1 MSGASS
7 NSSGASTGGNAYRRR
22 GGVVMGI
29 PKKCW
34 CGDETVP
41 LMSKSDKNS
50 YRRYYRCATAARKK
64 LENDNHIFKWIDE
77 ALINEV
83 ETLEFKTARLEQELR
98 EIQTKVEKELCDK
111 VEALLA
117 EGKGNMKRMMI
128 VGIVG
133 CVGVLGIMELCIRKW

>member
-7 NSSGASTGGNAYRRR
+7 NTSGASTGGNAYRRR

-29 PKKCW
+29 PKNCW

-41 LMSKSDKNS
+41 LMSKSDKNLHQGTTG
-50 YRRYYRCATAARKK
+50 YLLATRKK
-64 LENDNHIFKWIDE
+64 FENDNHIFKWIDE
-77 ALINEV
+77 TLINEV

>member
-7 NSSGASTGGNAYRRR
+7 NTSGASTGGNAYRRR

-29 PKKCW
+29 PKNCW

-41 LMSKSDKNS
+41 LMSKSDKNCIKVLPLS
-50 YRRYYRCATAARKK
+50 SCSRKK
-64 LENDNHIFKWIDE
+64 FENDNHIFKWIDE
-77 ALINEV
+77 TLINEV

>member
-7 NSSGASTGGNAYRRR
+7 NTSGASTGGNAYRRR

-41 LMSKSDKNS
+41 LMSKSEKNP
-50 YRRYYRCATAARKK
+50 YRRYYRCATPARK
-64 LENDNHIFKWIDE
+64 KWIDE
-77 ALINEV
+77 ALVNEV
-83 ETLEFKTARLEQELR
+83 ETLELKTARLEQELR
-98 EIQTKVEKELCDK
+98 EIQTKVEELCDK

-117 EGKGNMKRMMI
+117 EGKSNMKRMMI

>member
-1 MSGASS
+1 MVLSE
-7 NSSGASTGGNAYRRR
+7 
-22 GGVVMGI
+22 I
-29 PKKCW
+29 
-34 CGDETVP
+34 D
-41 LMSKSDKNS
+41 S
-50 YRRYYRCATAARKK
+50 YKVYCCLLYGEKMWQ

-98 EIQTKVEKELCDK
+98 EIQTKVEKEPCDK